1 MRNQHTRGRLGEAS
15 IRARR
20 SNVAKPKPMTPQETK
35 NVEAY
40 LRKLFANRSI
50 QVRARPKA
58 ADAVEMYVG
67 DEFVGVISK
76 DTEDGEVCYQISM
89 TVLDIDL
96 EQE

>member
-1 MRNQHTRGRLGEAS
+1 MAK
-15 IRARR
+15 
-20 SNVAKPKPMTPQETK
+20 AKPITPQEAK
-35 NVEAY
+35 SVETY
-40 LRKLFANRSI
+40 LRKLFDNRSI

-67 DEFVGVISK
+67 DEFVGVIAK

-96 EQE
+96 EQD

>member
-1 MRNQHTRGRLGEAS
+1 MAK
-15 IRARR
+15 
-20 SNVAKPKPMTPQETK
+20 AKPVTTPQETK
-35 NVEAY
+35 KLEAY

-50 QVRARPKA
+50 EVRARAKA

>member
-1 MRNQHTRGRLGEAS
+1 
-15 IRARR
+15 
-20 SNVAKPKPMTPQETK
+20 VAKPKPVTPQEAK
-35 NVEAY
+35 KVEAY
-40 LRKLFANRSI
+40 LRKLLGNRSVE
-50 QVRARPKA
+50 VRARAKA

-96 EQE
+96 DQD

>member
-1 MRNQHTRGRLGEAS
+1 MS
-15 IRARR
+15 
-20 SNVAKPKPMTPQETK
+20 KPKPITPQEIK
-35 NVEAY
+35 SVETY
-40 LRKLFANRSI
+40 LRKLLGNRSI

-58 ADAVEMYVG
+58 TDAVEMYVG

-96 EQE
+96 EEQG